1 MRPHRVFVD
10 TNVLISGLLFR
21 GNEARVLTLGAQGIV
36 TLVIPVSVIEEAR
49 GVFRQKFANRI
60 GVLEEFILGVQY
72 EDAPHPSESDLTVA
86 ARLVRDPDDV
96 PILAGILLAEPDFAL
111 TGDRDLLTDEV
122 KAVAPVCRCAEYLD
136 KHQWVLAMSDKP
148 FKLEVITPDRMV
160 LSETETTSV
169 VLPGSLGYLG
179 VLANHAP
186 LMTELT
192 TGKLDF
198 HRADG
203 SADGMAVSGGFIE
216 VFDNV
221 VTVLAENAELAGEI
235 DLERAEKAVDRARQR
250 IAAHDPSLDF
260 DRAAI
265 ALKKAL
271 NRLGVPRHG
280 N

>member
-1 MRPHRVFVD
+1 
-10 TNVLISGLLFR
+10 
-21 GNEARVLTLGAQGIV
+21 
-36 TLVIPVSVIEEAR
+36 
-49 GVFRQKFANRI
+49 
-60 GVLEEFILGVQY
+60 
-72 EDAPHPSESDLTVA
+72 
-86 ARLVRDPDDV
+86 
-96 PILAGILLAEPDFAL
+96 
-111 TGDRDLLTDEV
+111 
-122 KAVAPVCRCAEYLD
+122 
-136 KHQWVLAMSDKP
+136 MSDKP

-160 LSETETTSV
+160 LSETETVSV

-192 TGKLDF
+192 IGELDF

-203 SADGMAVSGGFIE
+203 STDIMAVSGGFIE

-235 DLERAEKAVDRARQR
+235 NVERAEKAADRARQR
-250 IAAHDPSLDF
+250 MDEHEPSMDF

-271 NRLGVPRHG
+271 NRLGVARHG
-280 N
+280 A

>member
-122 KAVAPVCRCAEYLD
+122 KAVAPVCRCAEYLR
-136 KHQWVLAMSDKP
+136 KHQ
-148 FKLEVITPDRMV
+148 
-160 LSETETTSV
+160 
-169 VLPGSLGYLG
+169 
-179 VLANHAP
+179 
-186 LMTELT
+186 
-192 TGKLDF
+192 
-198 HRADG
+198 
-203 SADGMAVSGGFIE
+203 
-216 VFDNV
+216 
-221 VTVLAENAELAGEI
+221 
-235 DLERAEKAVDRARQR
+235 
-250 IAAHDPSLDF
+250 
-260 DRAAI
+260 
-265 ALKKAL
+265 
-271 NRLGVPRHG
+271 
-280 N
+280 

>member
-1 MRPHRVFVD
+1 
-10 TNVLISGLLFR
+10 
-21 GNEARVLTLGAQGIV
+21 
-36 TLVIPVSVIEEAR
+36 
-49 GVFRQKFANRI
+49 
-60 GVLEEFILGVQY
+60 
-72 EDAPHPSESDLTVA
+72 
-86 ARLVRDPDDV
+86 
-96 PILAGILLAEPDFAL
+96 
-111 TGDRDLLTDEV
+111 
-122 KAVAPVCRCAEYLD
+122 
-136 KHQWVLAMSDKP
+136 MSDKP

-160 LSETETTSV
+160 LSETDTTSV

-192 TGKLDF
+192 IGELDF

-203 SADGMAVSGGFIE
+203 STDIMAVSGGFIE

-235 DLERAEKAVDRARQR
+235 NVERAEKAADRARQR
-250 IAAHDPSLDF
+250 MDEHEPSMDF

-271 NRLGVPRHG
+271 NRLGVARHG
-280 N
+280 A